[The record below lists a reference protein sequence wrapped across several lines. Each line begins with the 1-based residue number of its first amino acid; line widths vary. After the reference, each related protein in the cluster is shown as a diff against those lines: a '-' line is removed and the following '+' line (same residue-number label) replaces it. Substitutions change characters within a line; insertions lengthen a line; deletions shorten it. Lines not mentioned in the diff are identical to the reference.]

1 MNDTPPKFRI
11 WAQGGTDHIGHASY
25 LAKLLPHLQSVL
37 DPGFSL
43 DFQTITPSVTST
55 HALTEFRFGRA
66 AVRGAIEAK
75 RQGYDAY
82 FMNHFQDAG
91 LAEARAAVDIPVFGL
106 GETTLLHAC
115 LLGRKIGLIAI
126 NPAFVPWHEDQV
138 IRHGLQQRVVGVRT
152 IDATI
157 ADYMEAFVVESTKAR
172 LHEIFLREARALLAA
187 GADVIVP
194 TGGIPMM
201 LFGAEPGANVDGAP
215 IVNGVTVVVKA
226 VEMAIKLR
234 QLGHSGIS
242 RRPSSG
248 YALPNAQVLDEF
260 LNHG

>member
-1 MNDTPPKFRI
+1 M
-11 WAQGGTDHIGHASY
+11 
-25 LAKLLPHLQSVL
+25 
-37 DPGFSL
+37 
-43 DFQTITPSVTST
+43 
-55 HALTEFRFGRA
+55 
-66 AVRGAIEAK
+66 
-75 RQGYDAY
+75 
-82 FMNHFQDAG
+82 
-91 LAEARAAVDIPVFGL
+91 FGL
-106 GETTLLHAC
+106 GQTTLLHAC
-115 LLGRKIGLIAI
+115 LLRRKMGLIAI
-126 NPAFVPWHEDQV
+126 NPALVPWHEDQV
-138 IRHGLQQRVVGVRT
+138 FRHGLQQRVVGVRT

-157 ADYMEAFVVESTKAR
+157 GDYREAFVNESTQER
-172 LHEIFLREARALLAA
+172 LHAIFRREARMLLAA
-187 GADVIVP
+187 GVDVLVP

-215 IVNGVTVVVKA
+215 IVNGVSVVVKA